1 MDREFTEIRNEADT
15 VRLRDLISYYC
26 VEGSEEFLEL
36 LSAIDTEGIIS
47 MDQTDLNQRLIK
59 LLCMNQFIARFKREL
74 ERLTICRDRLM
85 GQTTSMA

>member
-1 MDREFTEIRNEADT
+1 
-15 VRLRDLISYYC
+15 
-26 VEGSEEFLEL
+26 
-36 LSAIDTEGIIS
+36 

-85 GQTTSMA
+85 GQTQSMA